1 MLTADVYVGAAE
13 AGDRNSREQQ
23 NKERERSNEDAR
35 RNAERE
41 QERARERERE
51 AAKNAAESQR
61 ESAKSVTAKSE
72 PTRDADKDTGSA
84 TARDD
89 RQDRSSDGDDG
100 KKRADGTAAQSTG
113 KSRVEARK
121 IEDDELPR
129 TVEEMFRRW
138 TKSVS
143 SKPEKPDDNSSERKD
158 AARRQDGDGQ
168 TADSKTTDSKNVESK
183 SAESKNTAR
192 NVAAGSG
199 KSARPGAGAGQ
210 LPANHA
216 ADFKRVEVLALSS
229 NRQAVARAKALG
241 FTAGPASRFDRLD
254 LSVTKLVAPDG
265 MSASDAQSLL
275 ASAAIGDFAFNRRYR
290 IYRAA
295 TGGQAD
301 GPIDKANPVERTRP
315 PVAMPTPCGTD
326 RCYGAAILG
335 WKPEHSTCAVTARIG
350 VIDTAVDTTHHAFK
364 HRRMDVKS
372 FGRATT
378 AKSAEWHGTG
388 VLALLAGDP
397 ASDTPGLVHDAHFLV
412 ANAFYTD
419 DDGMPSTDTMSLL
432 SALDWLDRQK
442 ADIVNMSLAGPPDDL
457 LRAALDR
464 LAGRGMIFVA
474 AAGNEGPTAPPSY
487 PAAYPSVIAVTA
499 VGRDLRSYRYA
510 NRGEHI
516 DIAAPGVQIWTALP
530 GAKSAYHS
538 GTSFAAPFATATIA
552 ATLPPP
558 GQRSKGAVLQRLA
571 FKDLGEPGRDPIYGN
586 GLLQGPNNCSG
597 PTMTSSV
604 TAPGAPTSGWKPSVQ
619 SAPSIRP
626 AASGSSEKL
635 SWR

>member
-1 MLTADVYVGAAE
+1 MPADYV
-13 AGDRNSREQQ
+13 
-23 NKERERSNEDAR
+23 
-35 RNAERE
+35 
-41 QERARERERE
+41 
-51 AAKNAAESQR
+51 
-61 ESAKSVTAKSE
+61 
-72 PTRDADKDTGSA
+72 
-84 TARDD
+84 
-89 RQDRSSDGDDG
+89 
-100 KKRADGTAAQSTG
+100 
-113 KSRVEARK
+113 
-121 IEDDELPR
+121 
-129 TVEEMFRRW
+129 
-138 TKSVS
+138 
-143 SKPEKPDDNSSERKD
+143 
-158 AARRQDGDGQ
+158 
-168 TADSKTTDSKNVESK
+168 
-183 SAESKNTAR
+183 
-192 NVAAGSG
+192 
-199 KSARPGAGAGQ
+199 
-210 LPANHA
+210 
-216 ADFKRVEVLALSS
+216 ADFKRVEVLALTTD
-229 NRQAVARAKALG
+229 RQAVARAKALG
-241 FTAGPASRFDRLD
+241 FTTSSAATRFDRLD
-254 LSVTKLVAPDG
+254 LSVTKLIAPDG
-265 MSASDAQSLL
+265 MSASDAQALL
-275 ASAAIGDFAFNRRYR
+275 SSAAIGDFAFNRRYR

-295 TGGQAD
+295 TGGQD
-301 GPIDKANPVERTRP
+301 DKPNSAERARP
-315 PVAMPTPCGTD
+315 PVAMSTPCGTD

-335 WKPEHSTCAVTARIG
+335 WQPEFSTCAVTARIG
-350 VIDTAVDTTHHAFK
+350 VIDTAIDTTHHAFK
-364 HRRMDVKS
+364 QRRMDVKS

-378 AKSAEWHGTG
+378 TKSTEWHGTG

-419 DDGMPSTDTMSLL
+419 DDGMPSTDTLSLL
-432 SALDWLDRQK
+432 SALDWLDKQK

-552 ATLPPP
+552 AMMPPP
-558 GQRSKGAVLQRLA
+558 GQRSKSAVLQRLA

-597 PTMTSSV
+597 QTMTSSV
-604 TAPGAPTSGWKPSVQ
+604 AAPSAPSSGWKTRAHA
-619 SAPSIRP
+619 APSTMTAP
-626 AASGSSEKL
+626 TTEKL